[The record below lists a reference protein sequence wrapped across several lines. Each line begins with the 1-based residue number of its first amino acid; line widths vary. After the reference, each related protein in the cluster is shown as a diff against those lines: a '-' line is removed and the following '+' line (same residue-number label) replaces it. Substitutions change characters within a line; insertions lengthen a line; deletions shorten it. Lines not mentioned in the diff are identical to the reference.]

1 MGIKKW
7 LGDVLGKVVANL
19 ITAAIILVVLF
30 FGMSLIMKWI
40 GI

>member
-1 MGIKKW
+1 MGFKKW

-30 FGMSLIMKWI
+30 FGVGLLMKWL